1 MTTLHEE
8 QIPITN
14 RKHSLDFD
22 RISDIIEEDKNY
34 ENADDEID
42 RKNGFSDYENP
53 SHVSNR
59 NNLFNEIF
67 RCSDHVFCYRPVY
80 FVRGIK

>member
-22 RISDIIEEDKNY
+22 RISDIIEEDKY
-34 ENADDEID
+34 DDNSDEGD
-42 RKNGFSDYENP
+42 RKNGYADYEVP
-53 SHVSNR
+53 SQVLS
-59 NNLFNEIF
+59 
-67 RCSDHVFCYRPVY
+67 C
-80 FVRGIK
+80 